1 MAAQTWDSIRE
12 AVIVAL
18 TQSPSPYADVPPDF
32 EVLFPQGTSYAEGRI
47 YREMTPLCA
56 RTQNSSLSTVS
67 GSRTIDLS
75 AMTPLPVLVPEGVAL
90 VMPAATLPAAGTRYQ
105 YQLTSLDFID
115 TVWPTEATTLSP
127 VAAEYRGRWWAM
139 RDGGN
144 IVICPTPDA
153 AYRAEITGLFQP
165 EPISAT
171 NQTTYLS
178 ITYPELFENAVM
190 VFLTG
195 WLERNYGPQSSD
207 PQQSVSHESQYQTLL
222 ASAMAQEQRMR
233 GQGTGWT
240 AFTPTPLAN
249 PPRT

>member
-1 MAAQTWDSIRE
+1 MQD
-12 AVIVAL
+12 
-18 TQSPSPYADVPPDF
+18 D
-32 EVLFPQGTSYAEGRI
+32 
-47 YREMTPLCA
+47 
-56 RTQNSSLSTVS
+56 
-67 GSRTIDLS
+67 
-75 AMTPLPVLVPEGVAL
+75 
-90 VMPAATLPAAGTRYQ
+90 AT
-105 YQLTSLDFID
+105 
-115 TVWPTEATTLSP
+115 
-127 VAAEYRGRWWAM
+127 
-139 RDGGN
+139 
-144 IVICPTPDA
+144 IVICPTPNA

-171 NQTTYLS
+171 NPTTYLS
-178 ITYPELFENAVM
+178 TTYPELFENAVM